1 MPFLLSFH
9 LLRRRFFGFACYESS
24 QQKTHDFVFK
34 GLLAK
39 NEVDTIDYNRA
50 FFFEENWRGLAP
62 TVILLKK
69 TGKYKQRTI
78 YNQQREV
85 RSEEKSGNKKRNKEN

>member
-1 MPFLLSFH
+1 
-9 LLRRRFFGFACYESS
+9 
-24 QQKTHDFVFK
+24 
-34 GLLAK
+34 
-39 NEVDTIDYNRA
+39 
-50 FFFEENWRGLAP
+50 LAP